1 MAAIPDGATHL
12 FVNKEMAHVATLN
25 ADGSPQVSA
34 VWIALDGDLITF
46 NTAEGRLKPKNLRR
60 DGRVAISIADDEN
73 PYENVMVQGKVVE
86 LTNDGADDDIDAL
99 AKRYLDADSYPF
111 RQDGQERVIAK
122 LDPEKVTHTTP
133 KAPGAAPEETR
144 PPPARVAAL

>member
-1 MAAIPDGATHL
+1 MAAIPDEAKHL
-12 FVNKEMAHVATLN
+12 FENKEMAHVATLN

-34 VWIALDGDLITF
+34 VWIALDGDLVTF

-60 DGRVAISIADDEN
+60 DGRVAISIAGEEN
-73 PYENVMVQGKVVE
+73 PYENVMIQGKVVE

-111 RQDGQERVIAK
+111 RQPGEERVIVK
-122 LDPEKVTHTTP
+122 IEPEKVNHANP
-133 KAPGAAPEETR
+133 
-144 PPPARVAAL
+144 